1 MQIKLHEEKKMNLQ
15 SSDNDTNARDAQICR
30 QRPRGIVYNFVAYT
44 HEQYETMS
52 KELGLSLT
60 ATQLQSCAG
69 YYWKYEH
76 RDPSLDEIYFIDGF
90 AYAFPESRYAFA
102 IKSFFCD
109 DEYIYRT
116 YSDMMEKIMEIY
128 NHPKLPPP
136 LSVYP
141 AIADI
146 YLERAGKRRIFP
158 KSTEISYVPEGNI
171 FCEAFARNNEIFK
184 ASSSDKSGWYIKQK
198 STEKK
203 RVGTVPKDSDVYLL
217 LSAENS
223 DDDINMLS
231 ECVRRFGAE
240 GLFIFSA
247 QVGKGGVTG
256 AALRIASGISIWTHN
271 IESIFFTNARK
282 GSDDTDDSNNVDDQ
296 AHEGT
301 TDFDIDTS
309 EVPPTDMSQ
318 CMYSELPFPAVLVR
332 ADRASLQYIIA
343 RLRSEFPDI
352 KHIIAGEAIRGS
364 RFVFKDP
371 SGGIRFSFDGGFL
384 RSLTA
389 VKYTDMRMNRLPYSP
404 QKLKHRADIVQAETS
419 TCSIGNR
426 HAIFTRSRKIS
437 TGNSYLDGVYTI
449 VDTVCRLAAKGLSYE
464 NTEICTHL
472 TFPVSDDTDSF
483 GTSFVTVENYESVS
497 DYIALT
503 AGIYRARAELA
514 LRGGSITSF
523 DEAVNFP
530 SVDALG
536 YSVADKKSDNNYSDN
551 DDCENLYSAVKG
563 VYLLD
568 VTIDDDGIPDFEELR
583 GLLKYISDTVKEN
596 PTVKAYYPG
605 GAEIG
610 HFLSER
616 YKGRLEYASGYMPRG
631 SENNRDLVFIVES
644 DSPVLGTFVGK
655 IYGNSEKSE

>member
-1 MQIKLHEEKKMNLQ
+1 MNFQ
-15 SSDNDTNARDAQICR
+15 GSDNVTNTHDARIHS
-30 QRPRGIVYNFVAYT
+30 QRPRGIVYNFAAYT

-60 ATQLQSCAG
+60 AGQLQSCAV
-69 YYWKYEH
+69 YYGKYEH

-90 AYAFPESRYAFA
+90 AYAFPESRYAFG

-116 YSDMMEKIMEIY
+116 YSDMMEKFTEIC
-128 NHPKLPPP
+128 NDPKLPPP

-146 YLERAGKRRIFP
+146 YLERAGKKRIFP
-158 KSTEISYVPEGNI
+158 KGTEISYFSEGSI
-171 FCEAFARNNEIFK
+171 FCEAFARNTEIFK
-184 ASSSDKSGWYIKQK
+184 ASSEKGGWYITQK
-198 STEKK
+198 SNEKK
-203 RVGTVPKDSDVYLL
+203 RIGSAPKDSDIYLL

-223 DDDINMLS
+223 GNDINILS
-231 ECVRRFGAE
+231 DCVRRFGAE

-247 QVGKGGVTG
+247 QVGKGGITG

-271 IESIFFTNARK
+271 IESIFLNARK
-282 GSDDTDDSNNVDDQ
+282 DPEDADDSDNVNDRVF
-296 AHEGT
+296 EGT
-301 TDFDIDTS
+301 AGFGIDTPEIS
-309 EVPPTDMSQ
+309 LADMSQ

-364 RFVFKDP
+364 RFVFKDN
-371 SGGIRFSFDGGFL
+371 SGGIRLSFDGGFL

-404 QKLKHRADIVQAETS
+404 QKLKRRADIMQVETS
-419 TCSIGNR
+419 DCNIGNR
-426 HAIFTRSRKIS
+426 RAIFTRSQIAATS
-437 TGNSYLDGVYTI
+437 NGYLDGVYTI

-472 TFPVSDDTDSF
+472 TFPVSDGTASF
-483 GTSFVTVENYESVS
+483 GASSAPTENHESVS
-497 DYIALT
+497 AYIALT
-503 AGIYRARAELA
+503 AGIYRVRAELA
-514 LRGGSITSF
+514 LRGGNITSF
-523 DEAVNFP
+523 EEAVNFP
-530 SVDALG
+530 SVEALG

-568 VTIDDDGIPDFEELR
+568 VTIDDDGIPGFEELR
-583 GLLKYISDTVKEN
+583 GLLKYVSDTVKEN
-596 PTVKAYYPG
+596 PTVRAYYPG

-616 YKGRLEYASGYMPRG
+616 YKGRLEYTAGYTPRG
-631 SENNRDLVFIVES
+631 SENNRDLVFVVES

-655 IYGNSEKSE
+655 IYGNNEKGE

>member
-1 MQIKLHEEKKMNLQ
+1 MNFQ
-15 SSDNDTNARDAQICR
+15 GSDNATNTHDARIHR
-30 QRPRGIVYNFVAYT
+30 QRPRGIVYNFAAYT

-60 ATQLQSCAG
+60 AGQLQSCAV
-69 YYWKYEH
+69 YYGKYEH

-102 IKSFFCD
+102 IKNFFCD

-128 NHPKLPPP
+128 HHPKLPPP
-136 LSVYP
+136 LSIYP

-146 YLERAGKRRIFP
+146 YLERAGKKRIFP

-171 FCEAFARNNEIFK
+171 FCESFARNTEIFK
-184 ASSSDKSGWYIKQK
+184 ASSENGGWYITQK
-198 STEKK
+198 SNEKK
-203 RVGTVPKDSDVYLL
+203 RIGSTPKNSDVYLL

-223 DDDINMLS
+223 GNDINILS
-231 ECVRRFGAE
+231 DCVRRFDAE

-247 QVGKGGVTG
+247 QVGKGGITG
-256 AALRIASGISIWTHN
+256 AALRIASGISIWTRN
-271 IESIFFTNARK
+271 IESIFFTNSCK
-282 GSDDTDDSNNVDDQ
+282 GSDDTDDSNNVDSQ
-296 AHEGT
+296 ANEGT
-301 TDFDIDTS
+301 KGFDIGTS

-352 KHIIAGEAIRGS
+352 KHMIAGEAIRGS
-364 RFVFKDP
+364 RFVFKDN
-371 SGGIRFSFDGGFL
+371 SGGIRLSFDGGFL

-404 QKLKHRADIVQAETS
+404 QKLKRRANVMSTQTS
-419 TCSIGNR
+419 DCNIGNR
-426 HAIFTRSRKIS
+426 RAIFTRSQKAATS
-437 TGNSYLDGVYTI
+437 SGYLDGVYTI

-472 TFPVSDDTDSF
+472 TLPFSDGTAGF
-483 GTSFVTVENYESVS
+483 GTSSVPTENYESVS
-497 DYIALT
+497 AYIALT

-514 LRGGSITSF
+514 LRGGNITSF
-523 DEAVNFP
+523 NEAVNCP

-536 YSVADKKSDNNYSDN
+536 YSVTDKKSDDNYSDN
-551 DDCENLYSAVKG
+551 DDYEKLYSAVKG

-568 VTIDDDGIPDFEELR
+568 VTIDNDGIPDFEELR

-596 PTVKAYYPG
+596 PTVRAYYLG
-605 GAEIG
+605 GADIG

-616 YKGRLEYASGYMPRG
+616 YKGRLEYASGYTPRG

-644 DSPVLGTFVGK
+644 DSPILGTFVGK
-655 IYGNSEKSE
+655 IYGNNEKGE